1 MLYFVL
7 HLFKINITR
16 LDNESNTLTNI
27 LNVFF
32 FRFTDSPD
40 SIGCRAH
47 FVEVYLPPAGEKHPL
62 QDTLY
67 LTLIMLQQISI
78 KWCRDDLFL

>member
-1 MLYFVL
+1 MIQNCFVYLAKYSNLSHQILISNSLINLCNVFMLYFVL

-32 FRFTDSPD
+32 LGSQIVLT
-40 SIGCRAH
+40 ALA
-47 FVEVYLPPAGEKHPL
+47 VE
-62 QDTLY
+62 
-67 LTLIMLQQISI
+67 LIL
-78 KWCRDDLFL
+78 